1 MKGIQLRVRKRSEQQ
16 DGRSDIKI
24 MPIYEYICKDCNHK
38 FEEMRSFSQA
48 DAPIRCKNCGSEATH
63 RTVSKCYSI
72 GDGISVS
79 TTVSG
84 GCAGCSGGNCAHCHS

>member
-1 MKGIQLRVRKRSEQQ
+1 MKGIQLPVRKRSEQQ

-38 FEEMRSFSQA
+38 FEE
-48 DAPIRCKNCGSEATH
+48 
-63 RTVSKCYSI
+63 I